1 MSLSETRRK
10 LRIQSL
16 LSASDM
22 IYDFHQG
29 GMTPDEM
36 DMTEDEF
43 DIFCKENVRTS
54 KLLLRLAG
62 KLMNT
67 GDLNEFH
74 RDY

>member
-1 MSLSETRRK
+1 MSLSDTRRK

-22 IYDFHQG
+22 IYDLHQG
-29 GMTPDEM
+29 GMTPEEM

-43 DIFCKENVRTS
+43 EIFCQENVRTS
-54 KLLLRLAG
+54 KVLLKLAG
-62 KLMNT
+62 KLFKQEE
-67 GDLNEFH
+67 LNEYY

>member
-1 MSLSETRRK
+1 MSLSDTRRK

-22 IYDFHQG
+22 IYDLHQG
-29 GMTPDEM
+29 VMTPEEM

-43 DIFCKENVRTS
+43 EIFCQENVRTS
-54 KLLLRLAG
+54 KVLLKLTG
-62 KLMNT
+62 KLFKQEE
-67 GDLNEFH
+67 LNEYY